1 MHSVAKLV
9 TKAFPVSGILDN
21 LTEVKSTQ
29 FKEPLKCLFEHFG
42 LRSPRSCLYIL
53 TGPSRQYS
61 SRWEN
66 KSTDSVG
73 LLGEDSGHWNKS
85 KFIVQAIVPPVAQFS
100 LNWFHYDQS
109 QSLTLILESGLNF
122 LTSTRMEDSTD
133 TCVFFY

>member
-1 MHSVAKLV
+1 M
-9 TKAFPVSGILDN
+9 
-21 LTEVKSTQ
+21 
-29 FKEPLKCLFEHFG
+29 
-42 LRSPRSCLYIL
+42 
-53 TGPSRQYS
+53 
-61 SRWEN
+61 
-66 KSTDSVG
+66 G